1 MGVGLTSGA
10 LGIWIKQLDH
20 GPFTR
25 LTFGGQ
31 DRRPAWSPDGEVV
44 AFIRD
49 SLNRS
54 SVFARRTDGSTPERL
69 LARLDRQVQEVDW
82 TPDGRWL
89 VLRTDNGA
97 AGAGDLIGIRTS
109 GDTAPVPLVESNFTE
124 LHPAV
129 SPDGRWLAYTSNESG
144 TNEVYVRPFPA
155 TTGARWQVSNGGGM
169 QPRWA
174 ADGRELFYL
183 DGPGR
188 LVAAQVRVSPAF
200 EVTGL
205 RPLFDASG
213 FAFDAFHQSYEVL
226 PGAGGFVFLRQ
237 RQAAQSA
244 AALPIV
250 LVENWFADLQARL
263 AH

>member
-1 MGVGLTSGA
+1 MVAGWRGGGLHPG
-10 LGIWIKQLDH
+10 LVERQQ
-20 GPFTR
+20 R
-25 LTFGGQ
+25 LC
-31 DRRPAWSPDGEVV
+31 PAG
-44 AFIRD
+44 
-49 SLNRS
+49 
-54 SVFARRTDGSTPERL
+54 DGSTPERL

-129 SPDGRWLAYTSNESG
+129 SPDGHWLAYTSNESG

-183 DGPGR
+183 DGTGR
-188 LVAAQVRVSPAF
+188 LVAAQIRRRRHSRSPAF
-200 EVTGL
+200 GRCST
-205 RPLFDASG
+205 
-213 FAFDAFHQSYEVL
+213 L
-226 PGAGGFVFLRQ
+226 PVRGRRLPSIVRSTTGAGGFGS
-237 RQAAQSA
+237 SA
-244 AALPIV
+244 SAKPPRLLSHSRSFWWRTGSPTCRPGSRI
-250 LVENWFADLQARL
+250 NGKRAR
-263 AH
+263 APP